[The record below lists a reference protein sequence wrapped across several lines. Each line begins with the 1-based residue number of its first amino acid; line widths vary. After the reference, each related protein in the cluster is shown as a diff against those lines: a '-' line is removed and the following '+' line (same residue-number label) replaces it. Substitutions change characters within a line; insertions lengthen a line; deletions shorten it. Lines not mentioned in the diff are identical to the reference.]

1 MMMIVMISCDDIMMI
16 DNDSD
21 DNDNDNNDDNDSD
34 NNNNDDDDD
43 DDDDSYLVMIQ
54 GQPFLLRIALVHY
67 MLVTF
72 LYILLLYNENM
83 ILEYQYYLY

>member
-34 NNNNDDDDD
+34 SDNNNNNN
-43 DDDDSYLVMIQ
+43 DDDSYLVMIQ

-83 ILEYQYYLY
+83 ILEYQYY